1 MGTSSHPPK
10 ITTRLA
16 NVWTTSRWLERQRK
30 LGLMWKSLRKDVD
43 LEYPT
48 TWLDQVFVGCTQRET
63 EVHQHA
69 VQAKA
74 DLFGRITTTQVTSEE
89 RTEVTISSQ
98 SITAWSHD
106 MQGHT
111 EKCVDKN
118 CELAGKS
125 VSASEPTEK
134 QCMDGHQVSQ
144 NMSQYRG
151 AGTN

>member
-1 MGTSSHPPK
+1 MVGKTEKIGT
-10 ITTRLA
+10 
-16 NVWTTSRWLERQRK
+16 
-30 LGLMWKSLRKDVD
+30 DVD
-43 LEYPT
+43 ILEYPT
-48 TWLDQVFVGCTQRET
+48 PRVDQVFMGCTQRET

-89 RTEVTISSQ
+89 QNRSNNFSQ

-111 EKCVDKN
+111 EKCVDKY

-125 VSASEPTEK
+125 VSASKPTEK
-134 QCMDGHQVSQ
+134 PCMDGHQVSQ
-144 NMSQYRG
+144 DIFPVQG
-151 AGTN
+151 WH